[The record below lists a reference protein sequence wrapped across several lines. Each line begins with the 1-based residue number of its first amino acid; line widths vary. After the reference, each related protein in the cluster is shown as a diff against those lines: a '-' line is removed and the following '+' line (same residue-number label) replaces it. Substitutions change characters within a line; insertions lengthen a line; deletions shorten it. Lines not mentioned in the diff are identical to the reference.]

1 MYYGWARLFE
11 YSLGG
16 LAFDFQFWDSNII
29 ILFFFEHL
37 ASPAKRFLF
46 ALEYE
51 SPTSERHDSVH
62 LEEKT
67 KMPKTLAVWE
77 QEHFKLSEDTT
88 KAVCQICDLK
98 LA

>member
-1 MYYGWARLFE
+1 MKWF
-11 YSLGG
+11 S
-16 LAFDFQFWDSNII
+16 
-29 ILFFFEHL
+29 
-37 ASPAKRFLF
+37 F

-51 SPTSERHDSVH
+51 SPMSERHEHHDSVH

-67 KMPKTLAVWE
+67 KMAKTSAVWA
-77 QEHFKLSEDTT
+77 HFKLSEDKI